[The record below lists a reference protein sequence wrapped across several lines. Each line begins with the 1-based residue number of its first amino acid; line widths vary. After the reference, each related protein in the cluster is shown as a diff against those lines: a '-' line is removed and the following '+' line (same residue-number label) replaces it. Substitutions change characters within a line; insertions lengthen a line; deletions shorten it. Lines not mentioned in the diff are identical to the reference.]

1 MKAPMKILI
10 LGSQGNLGQDLVA
23 VFSAA
28 GHEVVGCDRDELDV
42 TDQAA
47 VRAMIGRGF
56 SAVINAVAY
65 NNVDGAEDPANKPI
79 AWKLNAE
86 VPGELARA
94 AREAGAAFV
103 HYSTDYVFAGQKPEG
118 YVESDTPD
126 PISVYGE
133 SKFAGEQAVAAA
145 GGKWYVCRLSKIF
158 GKPGPSKL
166 SKPSF
171 VSVMVGLAKTKPE
184 LTIVDEEVGSPTYT
198 RDVATATLRLLAEQ
212 FPSGIYHLVN
222 EGPGVT
228 WYGFAE
234 EFFQLLGIQ
243 TPRKPVSSAA
253 FPKPARRP
261 PFAALKN
268 TKFPPLRTRLDALR
282 AFFQD
287 CPPDA

>member
-1 MKAPMKILI
+1 MKILI
-10 LGSQGNLGQDLVA
+10 LGSQGNLGQDLVS
-23 VFSAA
+23 VFSSA

-42 TDQAA
+42 TDQTAA
-47 VRAMIGRGF
+47 RAMIGRGF

-65 NNVDGAEDPANKPI
+65 NNVDGAEDPANRPI

-103 HYSTDYVFAGQKPEG
+103 HYSTDYVFAGDQPEG
-118 YVESDTPD
+118 YTEDDTPA

-133 SKFAGEQAVAAA
+133 SKLAGEQAVATA
-145 GGKWYVCRLSKIF
+145 GGRFYVCRLSKIF

-171 VSVMVGLAKTKPE
+171 VSVMVGLAKTKPA

-198 RDVATATLRLLAEQ
+198 RDVASATLRLLTEQ
-212 FPSGIYHLVN
+212 FPAGIYHLVN

-228 WYGFAE
+228 WYGFAA
-234 EFFQLLGIQ
+234 EFFGLLGIQ
-243 TPRKPVSSAA
+243 TPRTPVTSAA

-261 PFAALKN
+261 PFAALRN
-268 TKFPPLRTRLDALR
+268 TKFPPLRSRLDALR

-287 CPPDA
+287 CPPEG

>member
-1 MKAPMKILI
+1 MKILI
-10 LGSQGNLGQDLVA
+10 LGSQGNLGQDLVS

-42 TDQAA
+42 TDYAA
-47 VRAMIGRGF
+47 ARAMIGRGF

-65 NNVDGAEDPANKPI
+65 NNVDGAEDPASRPI

-103 HYSTDYVFAGQKPEG
+103 HYSTDYVFAGDKPEG
-118 YVESDTPD
+118 YVETDVPK
-126 PISVYGE
+126 PISAYGE
-133 SKFAGEQAVAAA
+133 SKLAGEQAVAAA
-145 GGKWYVCRLSKIF
+145 GGTWYVCRLSKIY
-158 GKPGPSKL
+158 GKPGPSQL

-171 VSVMVGLAKTKPE
+171 VSVMVGLAKSKPE

-198 RDVATATLRLLAEQ
+198 RDVATATLQILTEQ

-234 EFFQLLGIQ
+234 EFFTLLGIK
-243 TPRKPVSSAA
+243 TPRKPVTSAA
-253 FPKPARRP
+253 FPKPAKRP
-261 PFAALKN
+261 PFAALRN
-268 TKFPPLRTRLDALR
+268 TKFPPLRTRLEALK

-287 CPPDA
+287 CPPQG

>member
-1 MKAPMKILI
+1 MKILI
-10 LGSQGNLGQDLVA
+10 LGSQGNLGQDLVS

-42 TDQAA
+42 TDEAA

-65 NNVDGAEDPANKPI
+65 NNVDAAEDPANRPI

-86 VPGELARA
+86 VPGEVARA
-94 AREAGAAFV
+94 CRDSGAAFV
-103 HYSTDYVFAGQKPEG
+103 HYSTDYVFAGDQPEG
-118 YVESDTPD
+118 YSEDDIPA

-133 SKFAGEQAVAAA
+133 SKLAGEQAVAAA
-145 GGKWYVCRLSKIF
+145 GGRWYVCRLSKIF
-158 GKPGPSKL
+158 GRPGSSML
-166 SKPSF
+166 AKPSF
-171 VSVMVGLAKTKPE
+171 VSVMVGLAQTKPE

-198 RDVATATLRLLAEQ
+198 RDVAEATVRLLTEQ
-212 FPSGIYHLVN
+212 FPPGIYHLVN
-222 EGPGVT
+222 EGSGVT

-234 EFFQLLGIQ
+234 EFFKLLGIQ
-243 TPRKPVSSAA
+243 TARKPVTSAA

-261 PFAALKN
+261 AFAPLKN
-268 TKFPPLRTRLDALR
+268 TKFPPLRSRLDALR

-287 CPPDA
+287 CPPAA

>member
-1 MKAPMKILI
+1 MKILI
-10 LGSQGNLGQDLVA
+10 LGSQGNLGQDLVS
-23 VFSAA
+23 VFSSA

-42 TDQAA
+42 TDQTAA
-47 VRAMIGRGF
+47 RAMIGRGF

-65 NNVDGAEDPANKPI
+65 NNVDGAEDPANRPI

-103 HYSTDYVFAGQKPEG
+103 HYSTDYVFAGDQPEG
-118 YVESDTPD
+118 YTEDDTPA

-133 SKFAGEQAVAAA
+133 SKLAGEQAVATA
-145 GGKWYVCRLSKIF
+145 GGRFYVCRLSKIF

-171 VSVMVGLAKTKPE
+171 VSVMVGLAKTKPA

-198 RDVATATLRLLAEQ
+198 RDVATATLRLLTEQ
-212 FPSGIYHLVN
+212 FPAGIYHLVN
-222 EGPGVT
+222 EGSGVT

-234 EFFQLLGIQ
+234 EFFGLLGIQ
-243 TPRKPVSSAA
+243 TPRTPVTSAA

-261 PFAALKN
+261 PFAALRN
-268 TKFPPLRTRLDALR
+268 TKFPPLRSRLDALR

-287 CPPDA
+287 CPPEG

>member
-1 MKAPMKILI
+1 
-10 LGSQGNLGQDLVA
+10 
-23 VFSAA
+23 
-28 GHEVVGCDRDELDV
+28 
-42 TDQAA
+42 

-65 NNVDGAEDPANKPI
+65 NNVDAAEDPANRPI
-79 AWKLNAE
+79 GWKLNAE

-103 HYSTDYVFAGQKPEG
+103 HYSTDYVFAGDKPEG
-118 YVESDTPD
+118 YTEDDTPA
-126 PISVYGE
+126 PISIYGE
-133 SKFAGEQAVAAA
+133 SKLAGEQAVAAA
-145 GGKWYVCRLSKIF
+145 GGRFYVCRLSKIF

-171 VSVMVGLAKTKPE
+171 VSVMVGLAKTKPA

-198 RDVATATLRLLAEQ
+198 RDVATATLRLLNEQ
-212 FPSGIYHLVN
+212 FPAGIYHLVN

-234 EFFQLLGIQ
+234 EFFGLLGIQ
-243 TPRKPVSSAA
+243 TPRTPVTSAA

-261 PFAALKN
+261 PFAALRN
-268 TKFPPLRTRLDALR
+268 TKFPPLRSRLDALR

-287 CPPDA
+287 CPPEG

>member
-1 MKAPMKILI
+1 VKILI
-10 LGSQGNLGQDLVA
+10 LGSQGNLGQDLVS
-23 VFSAA
+23 VFSSA

-42 TDQAA
+42 TDQTAA
-47 VRAMIGRGF
+47 RAMIGRGF

-65 NNVDGAEDPANKPI
+65 NNVDGAEDPANRPI

-103 HYSTDYVFAGQKPEG
+103 HYSTDYVFAGDQPEG
-118 YVESDTPD
+118 YTEDDTPA

-133 SKFAGEQAVAAA
+133 SKLAGEQAVATA
-145 GGKWYVCRLSKIF
+145 GGRFYVCRLSKIF

-171 VSVMVGLAKTKPE
+171 VSVMVGLAKTKPA

-198 RDVATATLRLLAEQ
+198 RDVATATLRLLTEQ
-212 FPSGIYHLVN
+212 FPAGIYHLVN
-222 EGPGVT
+222 EGSGVT

-234 EFFQLLGIQ
+234 EFFGLLGIQ
-243 TPRKPVSSAA
+243 TPRTPVTSAA

-261 PFAALKN
+261 PFAALRN
-268 TKFPPLRTRLDALR
+268 TKFPPLRSRLDALR

-287 CPPDA
+287 CPPEG

>member
-1 MKAPMKILI
+1 MKILI
-10 LGSQGNLGQDLVA
+10 LGSQGNLGQDLVS
-23 VFSAA
+23 VFSST
-28 GHEVVGCDRDELDV
+28 GHEVVGCGRDKLDV

-65 NNVDGAEDPANKPI
+65 NNVDGAEDPASRQI

-103 HYSTDYVFAGQKPEG
+103 HYSTDYVFAGDKPEG
-118 YVESDTPD
+118 YTEGYTEDDTPA

-133 SKFAGEQAVAAA
+133 SKLAGEQAVAAA
-145 GGKWYVCRLSKIF
+145 GGRFYVCRLSKIF

-171 VSVMVGLAKTKPE
+171 VSVMVGLAKTKPA
-184 LTIVDEEVGSPTYT
+184 LSIVDEQVGSPTYT
-198 RDVATATLRLLAEQ
+198 RDVATATLRLLTEQ
-212 FPSGIYHLVN
+212 FPAGIYHLVN

-234 EFFQLLGIQ
+234 EFFGLLGIQ
-243 TPRKPVSSAA
+243 TPRTPVTSAA

-261 PFAALKN
+261 PFAVLRN
-268 TKFPPLRTRLDALR
+268 TKFPPLRSRLDALR
-282 AFFQD
+282 A
-287 CPPDA
+287 

>member
-1 MKAPMKILI
+1 MKILI
-10 LGSQGNLGQDLVA
+10 LGSQGNLGQDLVS

-28 GHEVVGCDRDELDV
+28 GHDVVGCDRDELDV
-42 TDQAA
+42 TDHAA
-47 VRAMIGRGF
+47 ARAMIGRGF

-65 NNVDGAEDPANKPI
+65 NNVDAAEDAANRPI

-86 VPGELARA
+86 VPGELAQA
-94 AREAGAAFV
+94 CREAGATFV
-103 HYSTDYVFAGQKPEG
+103 HYSTDYVFAGDKPEG
-118 YVESDTPD
+118 YIESDIPT
-126 PISVYGE
+126 PISAYGE

-145 GGKWYVCRLSKIF
+145 GGKWYVCRLSKIY

-198 RDVATATLRLLAEQ
+198 HDVATATLRLLTEQ
-212 FPSGIYHLVN
+212 FPPGIYHLVN

-234 EFFQLLGIQ
+234 EFFTLLGIK
-243 TPRKPVSSAA
+243 TPRKPVTSAA
-253 FPKPARRP
+253 FPKPAKRP
-261 PFAALKN
+261 PFAALRN

-287 CPPDA
+287 CPPEA